1 MEILH
6 PKIICLMGSTASQ
19 AILGRQGVAS
29 LRGRILQDR
38 FLVTYHPAAVLRN
51 RNLMA
56 QFVSDI
62 KKAARNAE
70 SLSISEQL

>member
-6 PKIICLMGSTASQ
+6 PRIICLMGNTALQ

-56 QFVSDI
+56 QFVSDL
-62 KKAARNAE
+62 KQAGGKAE
-70 SLSISEQL
+70 SLSISELL